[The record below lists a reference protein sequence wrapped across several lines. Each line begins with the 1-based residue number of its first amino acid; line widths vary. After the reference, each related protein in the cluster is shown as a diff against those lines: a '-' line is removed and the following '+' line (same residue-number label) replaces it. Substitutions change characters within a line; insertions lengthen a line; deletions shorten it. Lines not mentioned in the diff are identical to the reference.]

1 MKKRALPIVFAA
13 AVVAIAI
20 IVIVVSS
27 IIEKKT
33 PSKKHVSEEDLYKM
47 YKLYDGYTEDE
58 EGVHFEN
65 AKKAEDNQ
73 VAIILQN
80 ELINDRAIIE
90 GNVLYLNYDFV
101 KDRINDRFYWDNNE
115 NILIYTTPTDVIK
128 AQVGSQEY
136 YVTKVKN
143 TEEYTIVRTEGDK
156 VYVAL
161 DFVKKY
167 SNIEYGYF
175 DNPKRLCITNE
186 WNVTLDTAVLKK
198 DVKIR
203 TGKSIKDDIV
213 YDCKED
219 TEIIVLESDKKWS
232 EVITEDGC
240 FGYVKNSSL
249 SKKSTKTLT
258 SDFVEPEY
266 TNIAKEHTISMA
278 WHMITTKAA
287 NNQLMDLITPAKG
300 LNVIAPT
307 WYRLSDN
314 DGNMTSLADANYV
327 TRAHLVGLEVWAMID
342 DQSSES
348 DNRQI
353 FPYTSK
359 REKIIN
365 QLIANAIEYDIDGI
379 NVDFEYITSDIADD
393 YIQFIRELSVKCRIN
408 GIVLSVDNKVPEES
422 NSFYNLKAQGEVV
435 DYVII
440 MGYDEHWGAD
450 SGSGSVAS
458 LPWVTKGVADAVQMV
473 DSSKVINA
481 IPFYTR
487 IWSEDASGNVISCP
501 SVDMNTAADT
511 LANKG
516 VTPVWVDNFGQNYGE
531 YTEGETVTRI
541 WLEDNTSIEAKL
553 KLIKEYNLAGVAAW
567 RIGLENEDIWNTIIK
582 YTN

>member
-1 MKKRALPIVFAA
+1 MKKRALPIAFAA
-13 AVVAIAI
+13 AVVAIAV

-90 GNVLYLNYDFV
+90 GNVLYLNFDFV

-143 TEEYTIVRTEGDK
+143 TEEYTIVRTEGNK

-203 TGKSIKDDIV
+203 TGKSIKNDIV

-232 EVITEDGC
+232 EVITQDGC

-278 WHMITTKAA
+278 WHMITAKAA

-314 DGNMTSLADANYV
+314 DGNMTSLADSNYV

-458 LPWVTKGVADAVQMV
+458 LQWVTKGVSDVVQMV

-501 SVDMNTAADT
+501 AVDMNTAANT

-531 YTEGETVTRI
+531 YSEGETVTRI
-541 WLEDNTSIEAKL
+541 WLEDSTSIEAKL
-553 KLIKEYNLAGVAAW
+553 KLISEYNLAGVAAW

>member
-1 MKKRALPIVFAA
+1 MKKRALPIAFAA

-33 PSKKHVSEEDLYKM
+33 PSKKHVSEEDLYRM

>member
-1 MKKRALPIVFAA
+1 MKKRALPIAFAA

-58 EGVHFEN
+58 KGVHFEN

-143 TEEYTIVRTEGDK
+143 TEEYTIVRAEGDK

>member
-258 SDFVEPEY
+258 SDFMEPEY

>member
-1 MKKRALPIVFAA
+1 MKKRALPIAFAA

-501 SVDMNTAADT
+501 AVDMNTAADT

>member
-1 MKKRALPIVFAA
+1 MKKRALPIAFAA

-408 GIVLSVDNKVPEES
+408 GIVLSVDNKVPEKS

>member
-1 MKKRALPIVFAA
+1 MKKRALPIAFAA
-13 AVVAIAI
+13 AVVAIAV

-73 VAIILQN
+73 VAVILQN

-203 TGKSIKDDIV
+203 TGKSIKNDIV

-232 EVITEDGC
+232 EVITEDGY

-278 WHMITTKAA
+278 WHMITAKAA
-287 NNQLMDLITPAKG
+287 NNQLMDLITTAKG

-408 GIVLSVDNKVPEES
+408 GIVLSVDNKVPGES
-422 NSFYNLKAQGEVV
+422 NSYYNLKAQGEVV

-487 IWSEDASGNVISCP
+487 IWSEDLSGNVISCP
-501 SVDMNTAADT
+501 AVDMNTAANT

-541 WLEDNTSIEAKL
+541 WLEDSTSIEAKL
-553 KLIKEYNLAGVAAW
+553 KLINEYNLAGVAAW
-567 RIGLENEDIWNTIIK
+567 RIGLENGDIWNTIIK

>member
-1 MKKRALPIVFAA
+1 MKKRALPIAFAA
-13 AVVAIAI
+13 AVVAIAV

-73 VAIILQN
+73 VAVILQN

-203 TGKSIKDDIV
+203 TGKSIKNDIV

-232 EVITEDGC
+232 EVITEDGY

-278 WHMITTKAA
+278 WHMITAKAA

-408 GIVLSVDNKVPEES
+408 GIVLSVDNKVPGES

-487 IWSEDASGNVISCP
+487 IWSEDLSGNVISCP
-501 SVDMNTAADT
+501 AVDMNTAANT

-541 WLEDNTSIEAKL
+541 WLEDSASIEAKL
-553 KLIKEYNLAGVAAW
+553 KLINEYNLAGVAAW
-567 RIGLENEDIWNTIIK
+567 RIGLENGDIWNTIIK

>member
-1 MKKRALPIVFAA
+1 MKKRALPMAFAT
-13 AVVAIAI
+13 AVIIIAI
-20 IVIVVSS
+20 IVIVVSNM
-27 IIEKKT
+27 IEKKT
-33 PSKKHVSEEDLYKM
+33 PSKKHVSEEDLYKI

-58 EGVHFEN
+58 DGIDFSN

-80 ELINDRAIIE
+80 ELIADRAVVE
-90 GNVLYLNYDFV
+90 GGILYLNYDFV
-101 KDRINDRFYWDNNE
+101 KSRINDKFYWDNNE
-115 NILIYTTPTDVIK
+115 NILIYTTPTDIIK

-136 YVTKVKN
+136 YVTKVKY
-143 TEEYTIVRTEGDK
+143 TEEYAIVKAEGDK

-167 SNIEYGYF
+167 TDIEYGYY

-186 WNVTLDTAVLKK
+186 WNVTLNTAVLKQ

-203 TGKSIKDDIV
+203 TGKSIKDDIL
-213 YDCKED
+213 YDCTGD
-219 TEIIVLESDKKWS
+219 TEIIVLESESKWS
-232 EVITEDGC
+232 KVITQDGY
-240 FGYVKNSSL
+240 FGYVKNTSL
-249 SKKSTKTLT
+249 SKKGTKTLT
-258 SDFVEPEY
+258 SEFTEPEY
-266 TNIAKEHTISMA
+266 TCIKKEHTISMA
-278 WHMITTKAA
+278 WHMVTAKAA
-287 NNQLMDLITPAKG
+287 NSQLMDMITPAKG
-300 LNVIAPT
+300 LNVISPT

-314 DGNMTSLADANYV
+314 EGNMTSLADESYV
-327 TRAHLVGLEVWAMID
+327 TRAHLVGLEVWALVD

-379 NVDFEYITSDIADD
+379 NVDFEYITQDIADD

-408 GIVLSVDNKVPEES
+408 GIVLSVDNKVPEAS
-422 NSFYNLKAQGEVV
+422 NSFYNIKAQGEVV
-435 DYVII
+435 DYIII
-440 MGYDEHWGAD
+440 MGYDEHWGVD

-458 LPWVTKGVADAVQMV
+458 LPWVTKGVADTVEMV

-487 IWSEDASGNVISCP
+487 IWNEDTQGNVTSCP
-501 SVDMNTAADT
+501 AVDMDTAANT
-511 LANKG
+511 LANQG

-531 YTEGETVTRI
+531 YAEGESVVRI
-541 WLEDNTSIEAKL
+541 WLEDSTSIEAKL
-553 KLIKEYNLAGVAAW
+553 KLINEYKLAGVAAW
-567 RIGLENEDIWNTIIK
+567 RIGLENGDIWNTIIK

>member
-1 MKKRALPIVFAA
+1 MKKRALPIAFAA
-13 AVVAIAI
+13 AVVAIAV

-143 TEEYTIVRTEGDK
+143 TEEYTIVRTEGNK

-203 TGKSIKDDIV
+203 TGKSIKNDIV

-232 EVITEDGC
+232 EVITQDGC

-278 WHMITTKAA
+278 WHMITAKAA

-314 DGNMTSLADANYV
+314 DGNMTSLADSNYV

-458 LPWVTKGVADAVQMV
+458 LPWVTKGVSDAVQMV

-501 SVDMNTAADT
+501 AVDMNTAANT

-531 YTEGETVTRI
+531 YSEGETVTRI
-541 WLEDNTSIEAKL
+541 WLEDSTSIEAKL
-553 KLIKEYNLAGVAAW
+553 KLISEYNLAGVAAW

>member
-1 MKKRALPIVFAA
+1 MKKRALPIAFAS
-13 AVVAIAI
+13 AVVAIAV
-20 IVIVVSS
+20 IVIIVSS

-47 YKLYDGYTEDE
+47 YKLYDGYTEDA

-65 AKKAEDNQ
+65 AKKAEENQ

-80 ELINDRAIIE
+80 ELINERAIIE
-90 GNVLYLNYDFV
+90 GSVLYLSYDFV
-101 KDRINDRFYWDNNE
+101 KDKINDRFYWDNNE

-198 DVKIR
+198 DEKIR
-203 TGKSIKDDIV
+203 TGKSIKNDIV

-219 TEIIVLESDKKWS
+219 TEVIVLASDKKWA
-232 EVITEDGC
+232 EVITGDGY

-258 SDFVEPEY
+258 SSFVEPEY

-278 WHMITTKAA
+278 WHMITAKAA

-314 DGNMTSLADANYV
+314 DGNMTSLADAEYV
-327 TRAHLVGLEVWAMID
+327 TRAHLVGLDVWAMID

-422 NSFYNLKAQGEVV
+422 NRYYNLKAQGEVV

-458 LPWVTKGVADAVQMV
+458 LSWVTKGVADAVQMV

-481 IPFYTR
+481 VPFYTR

-501 SVDMNTAADT
+501 AVGMDAAANT

-541 WLEDNTSIEAKL
+541 WLEDSTSIEAKL
-553 KLIKEYNLAGVAAW
+553 KLINEYNLAGVAAW

>member
-1 MKKRALPIVFAA
+1 MKKRALPIAFAA
-13 AVVAIAI
+13 AVVAIAV

-73 VAIILQN
+73 VAVILQN

-203 TGKSIKDDIV
+203 TGKSIKNDIV

-232 EVITEDGC
+232 EVITEDGY

-278 WHMITTKAA
+278 WHMITAKAA

-408 GIVLSVDNKVPEES
+408 GIVLSVDNKVPGES
-422 NSFYNLKAQGEVV
+422 NSYYNLKAQGEVV

-487 IWSEDASGNVISCP
+487 IWSEDLSGNVISCP
-501 SVDMNTAADT
+501 AVDMNTAANT

-541 WLEDNTSIEAKL
+541 WLEDSTSIEAKL
-553 KLIKEYNLAGVAAW
+553 KLINEYNLAGVAAW
-567 RIGLENEDIWNTIIK
+567 RIGLENGDIWNTIIK

>member
-1 MKKRALPIVFAA
+1 MKKRALPMAFATAVIV
-13 AVVAIAI
+13 IAI
-20 IVIVVSS
+20 IVIVVSN

-33 PSKKHVSEEDLYKM
+33 PSKKHVSEEDLYKI

-58 EGVHFEN
+58 DGVHFEN
-65 AKKAEDNQ
+65 AERAKDNQ
-73 VAIILQN
+73 VAVILQN
-80 ELINDRAIIE
+80 ELLDDRAVME
-90 GNVLYLNYDFV
+90 GDVLYLNYDFV
-101 KDRINDRFYWDNNE
+101 KNKINDKFYWDNNE

-128 AQVGSQEY
+128 AQVGSSEY

-143 TEEYTIVRTEGDK
+143 TEEYTIVKTEGDK

-167 SNIEYGYF
+167 SNIEYGYY
-175 DNPKRLCITNE
+175 DSPKRLCITNE
-186 WNVTLDTAVLKK
+186 WDVELNTAVLKQ

-203 TGKSIKDDIV
+203 TGKSVKDDII
-213 YDCKED
+213 YACEGD
-219 TEIIVLESDKKWS
+219 TEITILENGDKWS
-232 EVITEDGC
+232 KVITQDGF
-240 FGYVKNSSL
+240 FGYVKNTSL
-249 SKKSTKTLT
+249 SKKGTKTLT
-258 SDFVEPEY
+258 SDFVEPQY
-266 TNIAKEHTISMA
+266 TRIEKEHTISMA
-278 WHMITTKAA
+278 WHMTTTKAA
-287 NNQLMDLITPAKG
+287 NNQLMDMITPAKG

-314 DGNMTSLADANYV
+314 EGNMTSLADADYV
-327 TRAHLVGLEVWAMID
+327 TRAHLVGLEVWVMVD

-379 NVDFEYITSDIADD
+379 NVDFEYITQDIADD
-393 YIQFIRELSVKCRIN
+393 YVQFIRELSVKCRIN
-408 GIVLSVDNKVPEES
+408 GIVLSVDNKVPAAS

-435 DYVII
+435 DYIVI
-440 MGYDEHWGAD
+440 MGYDEHWGVD
-450 SGSGSVAS
+450 SGSGSIAS
-458 LPWVTKGVADAVQMV
+458 LPWVTKGVADTVEMV

-487 IWSEDASGNVISCP
+487 IWNEDAAGNVISCP
-501 SVDMNTAADT
+501 AVDMDTAAST
-511 LANKG
+511 LTNHG

-531 YTEGETVTRI
+531 YTEGETVVRI
-541 WLEDNTSIEAKL
+541 WLEDSASIEAKL
-553 KLIKEYNLAGVAAW
+553 KLIREYNLAGVSGW
-567 RIGLENEDIWNTIIK
+567 RIGLENNDIWNTIIK

>member
-1 MKKRALPIVFAA
+1 MKKRALPMAFATAVIV
-13 AVVAIAI
+13 IAI
-20 IVIVVSS
+20 IVIVVSN

-33 PSKKHVSEEDLYKM
+33 PSKKHVSEEDLYKI

-58 EGVHFEN
+58 DGVHFEN
-65 AKKAEDNQ
+65 AERAKDNQ
-73 VAIILQN
+73 VAVILQN
-80 ELINDRAIIE
+80 KLLDDRAVIE

-101 KDRINDRFYWDNNE
+101 KNKINDKFYWDNNE

-128 AQVGSQEY
+128 AQVGSSEY

-143 TEEYTIVRTEGDK
+143 TEEYTIVKTEGDK

-167 SNIEYGYF
+167 SDIEYGYY

-186 WNVTLDTAVLKK
+186 WDVELNTAVLKQ

-203 TGKSIKDDIV
+203 TGKSVKDDII
-213 YDCKED
+213 YACEGD
-219 TEIIVLESDKKWS
+219 TEITILENGDKWS
-232 EVITEDGC
+232 KVITQDGF
-240 FGYVKNSSL
+240 FGYVKNTSL
-249 SKKSTKTLT
+249 SKKGTKTLT
-258 SDFVEPEY
+258 SDFVEPQY
-266 TNIAKEHTISMA
+266 TRIEKEHTISMA
-278 WHMITTKAA
+278 WHMTTTKAA
-287 NNQLMDLITPAKG
+287 NNQLMDMITPAKG

-314 DGNMTSLADANYV
+314 EGNMTSLADADYV
-327 TRAHLVGLEVWAMID
+327 TRAHLVGLEVWVMVD

-379 NVDFEYITSDIADD
+379 NVDFEYITQDIADD
-393 YIQFIRELSVKCRIN
+393 YVQFIRELSVKCRIN
-408 GIVLSVDNKVPEES
+408 GIVLSVDNKVPAAS

-435 DYVII
+435 DYIVI
-440 MGYDEHWGAD
+440 MGYDEHWGVD
-450 SGSGSVAS
+450 SGSGSIAS
-458 LPWVTKGVADAVQMV
+458 LPWVTKGVADTVEIV

-487 IWSEDASGNVISCP
+487 IWNEDPSGNVTSCP
-501 SVDMNTAADT
+501 AVNMDTAAST
-511 LANKG
+511 LANHG
-516 VTPVWVDNFGQNYGE
+516 VTPVWVDNVGQNYGE
-531 YTEGETVTRI
+531 YTEGEIVVRI
-541 WLEDNTSIEAKL
+541 WLEDSASIEAKL
-553 KLIKEYNLAGVAAW
+553 KLIKEYNLAGVSAW
-567 RIGLENEDIWNTIIK
+567 RIGLENNDIWNTIIK

>member
-1 MKKRALPIVFAA
+1 MKKRALPMAFAI
-13 AVVAIAI
+13 AVVVISI
-20 IVIVVSS
+20 IVMVASN
-27 IIEKKT
+27 IIEKRT
-33 PSKKHVSEEDLYKM
+33 PSKKHVSEEDMHKI

-58 EGVHFEN
+58 EGIHFNN
-65 AKKAEDNQ
+65 AEKAGDEQ

-80 ELINDRAIIE
+80 ELIDDRAVIE
-90 GNVLYLNYDFV
+90 DGVLYLNYHFI
-101 KDRINDRFYWDNNE
+101 KDRINDKFYWDNNE
-115 NILIYTTPTDVIK
+115 NILVYTTPTDIVK

-143 TEEYTIVRTEGDK
+143 TESYAIVKTVGDK

-167 SNIEYGYF
+167 SNIEYGYY

-186 WNVTLDTAVLKK
+186 WNVTLNTAVLKK

-203 TGKSIKDDIV
+203 TGRSIKTDIM
-213 YDCKED
+213 YDCKDD
-219 TEIIVLESDKKWS
+219 TEITILKTGDKWS
-232 EVITEDGC
+232 KVITQDGY
-240 FGYVKNSSL
+240 FGYVKNTSL
-249 SKKSTKTLT
+249 SKKSNKTLT
-258 SDFVEPEY
+258 SNFVEPEY
-266 TNIAKEHTISMA
+266 TRITKEHTINMA
-278 WHMITTKAA
+278 WHMITAKAA

-300 LNVIAPT
+300 LNVISPT

-327 TRAHLVGLEVWAMID
+327 TRAHLVGLEVWAVVD
-342 DQSSES
+342 DQSSDS

-353 FPYTSK
+353 FTYTSK

-365 QLIANAIEYDIDGI
+365 QLIANAIEYDVDGI
-379 NVDFEYITSDIADD
+379 NVDFEYITQDIADD

-408 GIVLSVDNKVPEES
+408 GIVLSVDNKVPEAS

-440 MGYDEHWGAD
+440 MGYDEHWGTG
-450 SGSGSVAS
+450 SGSGSIAS
-458 LPWVTKGVADAVQMV
+458 LPWVTKGVADTVQMV
-473 DSSKVINA
+473 DASKVINA

-487 IWSEDASGNVISCP
+487 IWNEDASGNVISCP
-501 SVDMNTAADT
+501 AVDMDTAANT

-516 VTPVWVDNFGQNYGE
+516 ITPVWVDNFGQNYGE
-531 YTEGETVTRI
+531 YTEGETVVRI
-541 WLEDNTSIEAKL
+541 WLEDSTSIEAKL
-553 KLIKEYNLAGVAAW
+553 KLINEYNLAGVAAW
-567 RIGLENEDIWNTIIK
+567 RIGLENGDIWNTIIK

>member
-1 MKKRALPIVFAA
+1 MKKRALPIAFAA